1 MIDKTRRLVI
11 GCGVVATLA
20 AAGLRAA
27 PAVSV
32 SKAEEVGMSAE
43 RLKRIAPMI
52 QSHIDAKDF
61 SGAVTLVARKGKV
74 VHFETHGLA
83 DIEAHKSMTT
93 DTLFRLASMTKPV
106 TAVSILMLVEE
117 GKLVLSDPVSKFVP
131 EYKNPK
137 VAVWNL
143 PGDPAGAGLHL
154 VPAAREITVQDL
166 LTHTS
171 GLANG
176 FEGPAGDYVRRAN
189 LPTGGSLDERVKR
202 MGKLPLNF
210 QPGTQWEYS
219 PSTGFDTLGRIVEIL
234 SGMTPRSVLQDARLR
249 SAGHEGHVLHRA
261 GGSRGR
267 RGRRLHAKRQRPGA
281 AAAGARRAR
290 RTRRRPYFFRRRRPD
305 RFNALTTCA
314 FSQMLLNGGQLN
326 GVRLLG
332 RKTVE
337 LMTSDATGPL
347 DLGNYAGDQVLKGYG
362 FGLGV
367 RVRRSTGDNGWMGSI
382 GDYGW
387 AGALG
392 TYFWIDPKEQLI
404 GIVMIQT
411 RNTRLRME
419 YPEPGVSGDLR
430 LARSGVTATSA
441 GLKPAPLVLRPSL
454 VLRPLSRQTRPAYR
468 ARRCRSSSRSI
479 AARRSRPASSAPPA
493 GSRTAPTQSAAAA
506 RASPS
511 AGRACRSARR

>member
-1 MIDKTRRLVI
+1 MRVRYA
-11 GCGVVATLA
+11 GVVALAALAASGFGATLA
-20 AAGLRAA
+20 I
-27 PAVSV
+27 
-32 SKAEEVGMSAE
+32 SKAEDVGMSSE
-43 RLKRIAPMI
+43 RLKRIHPMI
-52 QSHIDAKDF
+52 QGHIDGKDF

-74 VHFETHGLA
+74 VHFEAHGLA
-83 DIEAHKSMTT
+83 DVDARKPMASGS
-93 DTLFRLASMTKPV
+93 LFRLASMTKPV
-106 TAVSILMLVEE
+106 TAASILMLLEE

-131 EYKNPK
+131 EFKGPK

-143 PGDPAGAGLHL
+143 PNDPAGAGLHL
-154 VPAAREITVQDL
+154 VPAAREITVRDL

-189 LPTGGSLDERVKR
+189 LPAGGSLDERVKR
-202 MGKLPLNF
+202 MATLPLNF

-234 SGMTPRSVLQDARLR
+234 SGMSLDQFFRTRVFEPLGMKDTFFTVPPDRLAELSVGYVKNENGL
-249 SAGHEGHVLHRA
+249 V
-261 GGSRGR
+261 
-267 RGRRLHAKRQRPGA
+267 RPPAPA
-281 AAAGARRAR
+281 AAAQPAANYFSGAGG
-290 RTRRRPYFFRRRRPD
+290 
-305 RFNALTTCA
+305 LTGSA
-314 FSQMLLNGGQLN
+314 ADYLRFSQMLLNGGQLD

-337 LMTSDATGPL
+337 LMTTDAVAPL

-367 RVRRSTGDNGWMGSI
+367 RVRRDTGENGWMGSI

-419 YPEPGVSGDLR
+419 YPN
-430 LARSGVTATSA
+430 
-441 GLKPAPLVLRPSL
+441 LVYQAISD
-454 VLRPLSRQTRPAYR
+454 
-468 ARRCRSSSRSI
+468 
-479 AARRSRPASSAPPA
+479 
-493 GSRTAPTQSAAAA
+493 
-506 RASPS
+506 
-511 AGRACRSARR
+511 

>member
-1 MIDKTRRLVI
+1 MRLRYA
-11 GCGVVATLA
+11 GVVAVAALA
-20 AAGLRAA
+20 ASGFGAT
-27 PAVSV
+27 PAI
-32 SKAEEVGMSAE
+32 SKAEDAGMSSE
-43 RLKRIAPMI
+43 RLKRIHPMI
-52 QSHIDAKDF
+52 QSHIDGKDF

-74 VHFETHGLA
+74 VHFEPHGLA
-83 DIEAHKSMTT
+83 DVEAKTPMAAG
-93 DTLFRLASMTKPV
+93 TLFRLASMTKPV

-131 EYKNPK
+131 EYKSPK

-154 VPAAREITVQDL
+154 VPAAREITIKDL

-189 LPTGGSLDERVKR
+189 LPSGGSLDERVKR

-234 SGMTPRSVLQDARLR
+234 SGMTLDQFFKTRVFDPLGMKDTFFMVPAGRRAELAVPYLR
-249 SAGHEGHVLHRA
+249 NETGLVRPPASAPAMGVEPTAQYFSGA
-261 GGSRGR
+261 GGLTGS
-267 RGRRLHAKRQRPGA
+267 A
-281 AAAGARRAR
+281 AD
-290 RTRRRPYFFRRRRPD
+290 YFR
-305 RFNALTTCA
+305 
-314 FSQMLLNGGQLN
+314 FSQMLLNGGQLD
-326 GVRLLG
+326 GARLLG

-337 LMTSDATGPL
+337 LMTADAIGPL

-367 RVRRSTGDNGWMGSI
+367 RVRRSTGDNGWMGSA

-392 TYFWIDPKEQLI
+392 TYFWVDPKEQLI

-411 RNTRLRME
+411 RNTKLRME
-419 YPEPGVSGDLR
+419 YPN
-430 LARSGVTATSA
+430 
-441 GLKPAPLVLRPSL
+441 LVYQAISD
-454 VLRPLSRQTRPAYR
+454 
-468 ARRCRSSSRSI
+468 
-479 AARRSRPASSAPPA
+479 
-493 GSRTAPTQSAAAA
+493 
-506 RASPS
+506 
-511 AGRACRSARR
+511 

>member
-1 MIDKTRRLVI
+1 MSNGTRLR
-11 GCGVVATLA
+11 GFPVAALA
-20 AAGLRAA
+20 AVMAFGLGAG
-27 PAVSV
+27 PSG
-32 SKAEEVGMSAE
+32 SKPEDVGMSSE
-43 RLKRIAPMI
+43 RLNRIHPMI
-52 QSHIDAKDF
+52 QGHLDAKDF
-61 SGAVTLVARKGKV
+61 SGAVTVIARKGRV

-83 DIEAHKSMTT
+83 DVESHKPMSK

-106 TAVSILMLVEE
+106 TAVSILMLLEE
-117 GKLVLSDPVSKFVP
+117 GRLVLSDPISKFIP

-137 VAVWNL
+137 VAVWSL
-143 PGDPAGAGLHL
+143 PNDPAGAGLRL

-176 FEGPAGDYVRRAN
+176 FEGPAGDFVRRAN
-189 LPTGGSLDERVKR
+189 LPAGGSLDERVKR
-202 MGKLPLNF
+202 AASLPLNF

-234 SGMTPRSVLQDARLR
+234 SGMSLEQFFKTRVFDPLGMKDTFFTVPPGRQADLAVAYTR
-249 SAGHEGHVLHRA
+249 SADGLTRPQPPAARSEA
-261 GGSRGR
+261 GGQYFS
-267 RGRRLHAKRQRPGA
+267 GA
-281 AAAGARRAR
+281 GGLTGSAAD
-290 RTRRRPYFFRRRRPD
+290 Y
-305 RFNALTTCA
+305 LA

-326 GVRLLG
+326 GVRLLS
-332 RKTVE
+332 RKTIE

-347 DLGNYAGDQVLKGYG
+347 DLRNYAGDQVLKGYG

-367 RVRRSTGDNGWMGSI
+367 RVRRSTGDNGWMGSV

-419 YPEPGVSGDLR
+419 YPNLVYQAVSD
-430 LARSGVTATSA
+430 
-441 GLKPAPLVLRPSL
+441 
-454 VLRPLSRQTRPAYR
+454 
-468 ARRCRSSSRSI
+468 
-479 AARRSRPASSAPPA
+479 
-493 GSRTAPTQSAAAA
+493 
-506 RASPS
+506 
-511 AGRACRSARR
+511 

>member
-1 MIDKTRRLVI
+1 MGNTRSDRVVPVVLVAI
-11 GCGVVATLA
+11 LAASSFGATLA
-20 AAGLRAA
+20 
-27 PAVSV
+27 V
-32 SKAEEVGMSAE
+32 SKGEDVGMSSD
-43 RLKRIAPMI
+43 RLTRIHPMI
-52 QSHIDAKDF
+52 QSHIDGRDF

-74 VHFETHGLA
+74 VHFEAHGLA
-83 DIEAHKSMTT
+83 DVEAKKTMTK
-93 DTLFRLASMTKPV
+93 DSLFRLASMTKPV
-106 TAVSILMLVEE
+106 TAVSILMLLEE

-143 PGDPAGAGLHL
+143 PSDPAGAGLRL
-154 VPAAREITVQDL
+154 VPAAREITIQDL

-176 FEGPAGDYVRRAN
+176 FEGPAGEYVRRAN
-189 LPTGGSLDERVKR
+189 LPSGGSLDERVKR
-202 MGKLPLNF
+202 AAALPLNF

-219 PSTGFDTLGRIVEIL
+219 PSTGFDTLGRIVEIV
-234 SGMTPRSVLQDARLR
+234 SGMSLEQFFKTRVFEPLGMKDTFFTVPANRMADVAVAYTKGESGLTRPQPPAARAETGGPYF
-249 SAGHEGHVLHRA
+249 SGA
-261 GGSRGR
+261 GGLTGS
-267 RGRRLHAKRQRPGA
+267 A
-281 AAAGARRAR
+281 AD
-290 RTRRRPYFFRRRRPD
+290 Y
-305 RFNALTTCA
+305 LA

-347 DLGNYAGDQVLKGYG
+347 DLRNYAGDQVLKGYG

-367 RVRRSTGDNGWMGSI
+367 RVRRSTGENGWMGSV

-419 YPEPGVSGDLR
+419 YPNLVYQAVSD
-430 LARSGVTATSA
+430 
-441 GLKPAPLVLRPSL
+441 
-454 VLRPLSRQTRPAYR
+454 
-468 ARRCRSSSRSI
+468 
-479 AARRSRPASSAPPA
+479 
-493 GSRTAPTQSAAAA
+493 
-506 RASPS
+506 
-511 AGRACRSARR
+511 

>member
-1 MIDKTRRLVI
+1 MLNGIRLRWFS
-11 GCGVVATLA
+11 A
-20 AAGLRAA
+20 AALAVLVASGLGAA
-27 PAVSV
+27 PAG
-32 SKAEEVGMSAE
+32 SKAEDVGMSSE
-43 RLKRIAPMI
+43 RLARIQPMI
-52 QSHIDAKDF
+52 QGHLDGKDF
-61 SGAVTLVARKGKV
+61 SGAVTLVARKGRV
-74 VHFETHGLA
+74 VHFEAHGLA
-83 DIEAHKSMTT
+83 DVEAHKAMAK

-106 TAVSILMLVEE
+106 TAVSILMLLEE
-117 GKLVLSDPVSKFVP
+117 GKLVLSDPISKFIP

-137 VAVWNL
+137 VAAWTL
-143 PGDPAGAGLHL
+143 PNDSAGAGLRL

-176 FEGPAGDYVRRAN
+176 FEGPAGDFVRRAN
-189 LPTGGSLDERVKR
+189 LPAGGSLDERVKR
-202 MGKLPLNF
+202 AAKLPLNF

-234 SGMTPRSVLQDARLR
+234 SGMSLDQFFKTRVFDPLGMKDTFFTVPASRQSDLAVAYTKGENGLSRPQAPAARTEP
-249 SAGHEGHVLHRA
+249 EGRYFSGA
-261 GGSRGR
+261 GGLTGS
-267 RGRRLHAKRQRPGA
+267 A
-281 AAAGARRAR
+281 AD
-290 RTRRRPYFFRRRRPD
+290 Y
-305 RFNALTTCA
+305 LA

-332 RKTVE
+332 RKTIE
-337 LMTSDATGPL
+337 LMTSDAIGAL
-347 DLGNYAGDQVLKGYG
+347 DLRNYAGDQVLKGYG

-419 YPEPGVSGDLR
+419 YPNLVYQAVSD
-430 LARSGVTATSA
+430 
-441 GLKPAPLVLRPSL
+441 
-454 VLRPLSRQTRPAYR
+454 
-468 ARRCRSSSRSI
+468 
-479 AARRSRPASSAPPA
+479 
-493 GSRTAPTQSAAAA
+493 
-506 RASPS
+506 
-511 AGRACRSARR
+511 